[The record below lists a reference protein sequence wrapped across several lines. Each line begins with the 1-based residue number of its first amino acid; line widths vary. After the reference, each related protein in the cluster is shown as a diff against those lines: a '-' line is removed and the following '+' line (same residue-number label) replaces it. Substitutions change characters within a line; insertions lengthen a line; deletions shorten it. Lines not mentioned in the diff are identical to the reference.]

1 MEWTTAKPISQRE
14 EDFKHVNIARIRSH
28 VAGAIVHSHFSSQG
42 K

>member
-14 EDFKHVNIARIRSH
+14 EDFKHVNVARLRSH
-28 VAGAIVHSHFSSQG
+28 VAEAIVHSGLSSQE